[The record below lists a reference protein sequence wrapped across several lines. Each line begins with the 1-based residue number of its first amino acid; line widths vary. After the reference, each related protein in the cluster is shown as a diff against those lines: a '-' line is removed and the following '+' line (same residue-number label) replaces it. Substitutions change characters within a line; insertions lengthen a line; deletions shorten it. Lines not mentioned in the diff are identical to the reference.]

1 MSGRAPAGPA
11 GEGAAPD
18 PRAPRSRWRPPSNTP
33 PGPAGADGAPG
44 ARVPRPRPGAGSG
57 AAARATVLVVE
68 HDPGVADL
76 IRLYLTREGYRV
88 RLVGDPDAA
97 AGLARTLR
105 PDAIVL
111 DLTTGV
117 YRDLAEAAG
126 PAVVVSVVPPG
137 MTAPGGYT
145 VPRPFSPRVL
155 LATLGRA
162 LRGHR
167 AAAPRDDV
175 LRAGNVVLDPGA
187 RSVTVAGVPKALTA
201 VEFDLLAFLM
211 GHPGRVF
218 GRDQLLVAVW
228 GNTEAAG
235 VRTVDVHIAQLR
247 AKLGAGSP
255 LRTVRGVGY
264 VADV

>member
-1 MSGRAPAGPA
+1 M
-11 GEGAAPD
+11 
-18 PRAPRSRWRPPSNTP
+18 
-33 PGPAGADGAPG
+33 
-44 ARVPRPRPGAGSG
+44 
-57 AAARATVLVVE
+57 E

-88 RLVGDPDAA
+88 RLVTDPKTA

-111 DLTTGV
+111 DLTAGV
-117 YRDLAEAAG
+117 HREVAEAAG

-137 MTAPGGYT
+137 MTAPAGPT

-162 LRGHR
+162 LRGHQV
-167 AAAPRDDV
+167 AAPRQDV
-175 LRAGNVVLDPGA
+175 LRAGAIVLDA
-187 RSVTVAGVPKALTA
+187 RTRSVTVAGVPKALTA
-201 VEFDLLAFLM
+201 MEFDLLAFLM
-211 GHPGRVF
+211 SHPGRVF
-218 GRDQLLVAVW
+218 ARDQLLVAVW
-228 GNTEAAG
+228 GDTEAAG

-264 VADV
+264 VADR